1 MVFIDSV
8 VEGYRRYLTIEKRG
22 AEHTIRSYLSD
33 INQFILYLTDEK
45 HCLDNEGNIS
55 INLVEKDTIRSFLGS
70 IYKKNKKSTTGRKI
84 ASLRSFFKYL
94 MREKLITKNPIS
106 SIHAPKKE
114 QVLPSFLSVE
124 EVETIIEEPSDK
136 SFLTIRDKAII
147 DVLYSCGIRAG
158 ELVGLNADSVDFGD
172 GIVKVF
178 GKGGR
183 ERIVPIGR
191 LAVNS
196 LEKYLVRRNGLE
208 KKIVP
213 DKRGD
218 PLFVNRSGKR
228 LTTRSVGRLIKKYG
242 DLSRLPKRVTPHTL
256 RHSYATHLLDAGAD
270 LRSIQELLG
279 HRNLSTT
286 QKYTHLTVEKLL
298 EVYNRAHPKSKH
310 KG

>member
-1 MVFIDSV
+1 MSIGNKPTPIVKGELNKPSAEPRVLKTLSTLDS
-8 VEGYRRYLTIEKRG
+8 LNSLWMT
-22 AEHTIRSYLSD
+22 
-33 INQFILYLTDEK
+33 NQK
-45 HCLDNEGNIS
+45 G
-55 INLVEKDTIRSFLGS
+55 
-70 IYKKNKKSTTGRKI
+70 
-84 ASLRSFFKYL
+84 
-94 MREKLITKNPIS
+94 
-106 SIHAPKKE
+106 
-114 QVLPSFLSVE
+114 
-124 EVETIIEEPSDK
+124 
-136 SFLTIRDKAII
+136 IRDKAII

-256 RHSYATHLLDAGAD
+256 RHSYATHLLDADAD

-286 QKYTHLTVEKLL
+286 QKYTHLTVEKLS

-310 KG
+310 KA